1 MRVPQSKHVQ
11 CLSKYVS
18 CPKNLIPH
26 CPQPSARA
34 HRRSHRRA
42 GTAFARARS
51 SGAPDEPDDV
61 LGPSQGASGQ
71 TTRTVQTHVRESTA
85 CALVLARGQLTIA
98 MRGERSRLVDTAKI
112 DTIRRE
118 GLSALCNE
126 ERAPATYVATTLR
139 RPRASMTSQCKRPA
153 PPSQCMPCA
162 VAAT

>member
-1 MRVPQSKHVQ
+1 M
-11 CLSKYVS
+11 
-18 CPKNLIPH
+18 
-26 CPQPSARA
+26 
-34 HRRSHRRA
+34 
-42 GTAFARARS
+42 
-51 SGAPDEPDDV
+51 
-61 LGPSQGASGQ
+61 
-71 TTRTVQTHVRESTA
+71 QTHVRESTA

-98 MRGERSRLVDTAKI
+98 MRGEHSGLVDTAKI

-118 GLSALCNE
+118 GLSVLCNE